1 MQILSPIRQDF
12 INNLLF
18 LKTESLYNDLDDLK
32 QRVDKYT
39 LENAFLDNQRKNTF
53 STEDARLK
61 TNKKTVS
68 NSKEV
73 DIAQDCRAISER
85 AVKILA
91 DWSEIRDMTAQV
103 QFAAVIIG
111 KIDKLKRNSYI
122 QSDEV
127 KNKICTL
134 LRNVIR
140 LNVTDDIFTQEQI
153 ELLKKGFIL
162 LVTDDTKKENLLQ
175 LNRDL
180 RKKNL
185 ITMPAWE

>member
-53 STEDARLK
+53 SAEDARLK
-61 TNKKTVS
+61 INKKTVS

-73 DIAQDCRAISER
+73 DIAQECRAISER

>member
-1 MQILSPIRQDF
+1 M
-12 INNLLF
+12 F
-18 LKTESLYNDLDDLK
+18 LKTEDLYKDLGDLK
-32 QRVDKYT
+32 KRVDKYD
-39 LENAFLDNQRKNTF
+39 LENPFLDYQRKISF

-61 TNKKTVS
+61 TNKKAAYG
-68 NSKEV
+68 SKEV
-73 DIAQDCRAISER
+73 DIAQECRAISER
-85 AVKILA
+85 AVEVLA
-91 DWSEIRDMTAQV
+91 KWSEIGDMRAQV

-111 KIDKLKRNSYI
+111 KIDKLKRNSFI

-162 LVTDDTKKENLLQ
+162 LVADDVKKENLFQ
-175 LNRDL
+175 LNREL
-180 RKKNL
+180 RKENL